1 MRPCNPLGSN
11 LPAVPAKLCPSQVL
25 FSTCGLRAI
34 PLTGGDASG
43 SSLYTA
49 LKAAEFSSLPLAR
62 ASTCESFPLR
72 VCTCSSPCGW
82 NTWYHKNR
90 SSSEVCFAQVA
101 VTQFTS
107 GLAPCPRKAKGK
119 GIGWVRACVR
129 VHMCACAHVC
139 TRVCVYPGPLS
150 PLVAQITSWV
160 K

>member
-1 MRPCNPLGSN
+1 MCFLSYHVCHCVYRRGTCYYFMPRSPRSLTLMRPCNPLGSN

-49 LKAAEFSSLPLAR
+49 LKAAEFGSLPLAR
-62 ASTCESFPLR
+62 ASTCESFPLW

-90 SSSEVCFAQVA
+90 SSSEVCFAQR
-101 VTQFTS
+101 
-107 GLAPCPRKAKGK
+107 GGR
-119 GIGWVRACVR
+119 
-129 VHMCACAHVC
+129 
-139 TRVCVYPGPLS
+139 YPIHIRLS
-150 PLVAQITSWV
+150 TLS
-160 K
+160 